1 MARKTSTDYMREM
14 RARLTA
20 AGYVKRELYVL
31 PENAEVLRDIEKV
44 LRQPYVGNRIKLEG
58 FMTESTNWTID
69 TLHSAFAELD
79 VVKNKDIELNL
90 IQSAEPSLSLVMKQF
105 GGLPI
110 FIAIAG
116 DQILVDSVLV
126 YASQVKDPKSFNETV
141 LRSRDLFPL
150 SSIGIE
156 TLPNGETFYNMF
168 GALSAASSLTVIVH
182 EVVTLAENVI
192 HAADAYEDFF
202 KLIHSNRETHQ

>member
-31 PENAEVLRDIEKV
+31 PENAEVLRNVEKV
-44 LRQPYVGNRIKLEG
+44 LRQPYLGNRIKLEG
-58 FMTESTNWTID
+58 FMTENTNWTID
-69 TLHSAFAELD
+69 TLHSALVELD
-79 VVKNKDIELNL
+79 VVKTNEIDVTLAHG
-90 IQSAEPSLSLVMKQF
+90 AEPSLGLSMSNY

-110 FIAIAG
+110 TIAIAG

-126 YASQVKDPKSFNETV
+126 YASQVKDVAVFNDTV
-141 LRSRDLFPL
+141 LRSRDMFPL

-156 TLPNGETFYNMF
+156 NMPGGETVYSMF

-182 EVVTLAENVI
+182 EVLTLADNVI
-192 HAADAYEDFF
+192 RAAEAYEEFLTADS
-202 KLIHSNRETHQ
+202 L

>member
-31 PENAEVLRDIEKV
+31 PENAEVLRSIEKV
-44 LRQPYVGNRIKLEG
+44 LRQPYLGNRIKLEE
-58 FMTESTNWTID
+58 FMTESINWTIN
-69 TLHSAFAELD
+69 TLHSALLELD
-79 VVKNKDIELNL
+79 AVKNEEIKLTL
-90 IQSAEPSLSLVMKQF
+90 IQGAEPSLSLTMHHF
-105 GGLPI
+105 GDLPI
-110 FIAIAG
+110 MIAIAG

-126 YASQVKDPKSFNETV
+126 YASQVRDIAAFNDTV
-141 LRSRDLFPL
+141 LRSRDIFPL

-156 TLPNGETFYNMF
+156 TMPNGETVYNMF

-182 EVVTLAENVI
+182 EVLTLADNVI
-192 HAADAYEDFF
+192 HAADAYED
-202 KLIHSNRETHQ
+202 LLTADSQ

>member
-31 PENAEVLRDIEKV
+31 PENADVLRNVEKV
-44 LRQPYVGNRIKLEG
+44 LRQPYLGNRIKLEE
-58 FMTESTNWTID
+58 FMTENTNWTID
-69 TLHSAFAELD
+69 TLHWALIELD
-79 VVKNKDIELNL
+79 MVKSNEVELTL
-90 IQSAEPSLSLVMKQF
+90 VQGAEPSLSLAMSSF

-110 FIAIAG
+110 IIAIAG

-126 YASQVKDPKSFNETV
+126 YASQVKDIAAFNDTV
-141 LRSRDLFPL
+141 LRSRDIFPL

-156 TLPNGETFYNMF
+156 TMPNGETVYNMF

-182 EVVTLAENVI
+182 EVLTLADNVI
-192 HAADAYEDFF
+192 RAADAYEDF
-202 KLIHSNRETHQ
+202 LTVDSQ

>member
-44 LRQPYVGNRIKLEG
+44 LRQPYLGNRIKLEG
-58 FMTESTNWTID
+58 FMTENTNWTID

-79 VVKNKDIELNL
+79 VVKNNDIKLTL
-90 IQSAEPSLSLVMKQF
+90 IQGAEPSLSLVMNQF

-110 FIAIAG
+110 IIAIAG

-126 YASQVKDPKSFNETV
+126 YASQVKDPAAFNETV
-141 LRSRDLFPL
+141 LRSRDIFPL

-156 TLPNGETFYNMF
+156 TMPNGETVYSMF

-182 EVVTLAENVI
+182 EVLTLADNVI
-192 HAADAYEDFF
+192 RAADAYEDF
-202 KLIHSNRETHQ
+202 LTVDSQ

>member
-44 LRQPYVGNRIKLEG
+44 LRQPYLGNRIKLEG
-58 FMTESTNWTID
+58 FMTENTNWTID

-79 VVKNKDIELNL
+79 VVKSNEIKLTL
-90 IQSAEPSLSLVMKQF
+90 IQGAEPSLSLVMNQF

-110 FIAIAG
+110 IIAIAG

-156 TLPNGETFYNMF
+156 TMPNGETVYSMF

-182 EVVTLAENVI
+182 EVLTLADNVI
-192 HAADAYEDFF
+192 RAADAYED
-202 KLIHSNRETHQ
+202 LLTIDSQ

>member
-44 LRQPYVGNRIKLEG
+44 LRQPYLGNRIKLEG
-58 FMTESTNWTID
+58 FMTENTNWTID

-79 VVKNKDIELNL
+79 VVKNNDIKLTL
-90 IQSAEPSLSLVMKQF
+90 IQGAEPSLSLVMNQF

-110 FIAIAG
+110 IIAIAG

-126 YASQVKDPKSFNETV
+126 YASQVKDPTSFNETV

-156 TLPNGETFYNMF
+156 TMPNGETVYSMF

-182 EVVTLAENVI
+182 EVLTLADNVI
-192 HAADAYEDFF
+192 RAADAYED
-202 KLIHSNRETHQ
+202 LLTVDSQ

>member
-31 PENAEVLRDIEKV
+31 PENSEVLRDIEKV
-44 LRQPYVGNRIKLEG
+44 LRQPYLGNRIKLEG
-58 FMTESTNWTID
+58 FMTENTNWTID

-79 VVKNKDIELNL
+79 VVKNNDIKLTL
-90 IQSAEPSLSLVMKQF
+90 IQGAEPSLSLVMNQF

-110 FIAIAG
+110 IIAIAG

-126 YASQVKDPKSFNETV
+126 YASQVKDPQSFNETV

-156 TLPNGETFYNMF
+156 TMPNGETVYSMF

-182 EVVTLAENVI
+182 EVLTLADNVI
-192 HAADAYEDFF
+192 RAADAYED
-202 KLIHSNRETHQ
+202 LLTVDSQ

>member
-31 PENAEVLRDIEKV
+31 PENAEVLRSIEKV
-44 LRQPYVGNRIKLEG
+44 LRQPYLGNRIKLEE
-58 FMTESTNWTID
+58 FMTESINWTIN
-69 TLHSAFAELD
+69 TLHSALLELD
-79 VVKNKDIELNL
+79 AVKENDIELTL
-90 IQSAEPSLSLVMKQF
+90 IQGAEPSLSLTMHSF

-110 FIAIAG
+110 MIAIAG

-126 YASQVKDPKSFNETV
+126 YASQVSDVEAFNDTV
-141 LRSRDLFPL
+141 LRSRDIFPL

-156 TLPNGETFYNMF
+156 TMPNGETVYNMF

-182 EVVTLAENVI
+182 EVLTLADNVI
-192 HAADAYEDFF
+192 RAADAYEDF
-202 KLIHSNRETHQ
+202 LTADSQ

>member
-44 LRQPYVGNRIKLEG
+44 LRQPYLGNRIKLEG
-58 FMTESTNWTID
+58 FMTENTNWTID

-79 VVKNKDIELNL
+79 VVKNNDIKLTL
-90 IQSAEPSLSLVMKQF
+90 IQGAEPSLSLVMNQF

-110 FIAIAG
+110 IIAIAG

-126 YASQVKDPKSFNETV
+126 YASQVKDPQSFNETV

-156 TLPNGETFYNMF
+156 TMPNGETVYSMF

-182 EVVTLAENVI
+182 EVLTLADNVI
-192 HAADAYEDFF
+192 RAADAYED
-202 KLIHSNRETHQ
+202 LLTVDSQ

>member
-31 PENAEVLRDIEKV
+31 PENAEVLRSIEKV
-44 LRQPYVGNRIKLEG
+44 LRQPYLGNRIKLEE
-58 FMTESTNWTID
+58 FMTESINWTIN
-69 TLHSAFAELD
+69 TLHSALLELD
-79 VVKNKDIELNL
+79 AVKENDIELTL
-90 IQSAEPSLSLVMKQF
+90 IQGAEPSLSLTMHNF

-110 FIAIAG
+110 MIAIAG

-126 YASQVKDPKSFNETV
+126 YASQVKDSKAFNDAV
-141 LRSRDLFPL
+141 LRSRDIFPL

-156 TLPNGETFYNMF
+156 TINGETVYSMF

-182 EVVTLAENVI
+182 EVLTLADNVI
-192 HAADAYEDFF
+192 RAADAYEDY
-202 KLIHSNRETHQ
+202 LTADSQ

>member
-1 MARKTSTDYMREM
+1 MREM

-44 LRQPYVGNRIKLEG
+44 LRQPYLGNRIKLEG
-58 FMTESTNWTID
+58 FMTENTNWTINS
-69 TLHSAFAELD
+69 LHSAFAELD
-79 VVKNKDIELNL
+79 VVRDKHIELTL
-90 IQSAEPSLSLVMKQF
+90 VQGAEPSLSLVMNQF

-110 FIAIAG
+110 IIAIAG

-126 YASQVKDPKSFNETV
+126 YASQVKDAAAFNEIV
-141 LRSRDLFPL
+141 LRSRDIFPL

-156 TLPNGETFYNMF
+156 TMPNGETVYSMF

-182 EVVTLAENVI
+182 EVLTLADNVI
-192 HAADAYEDFF
+192 RAADAYEDF
-202 KLIHSNRETHQ
+202 LTVDSQ

>member
-44 LRQPYVGNRIKLEG
+44 LRQPYLGNRIKLEG
-58 FMTESTNWTID
+58 FMTENTNWTID

-79 VVKNKDIELNL
+79 VVKNNDIKLTL
-90 IQSAEPSLSLVMKQF
+90 IQGAEPSLSLVMNQF

-110 FIAIAG
+110 IIAIAG

-126 YASQVKDPKSFNETV
+126 YASQVKDPRSFNETV

-156 TLPNGETFYNMF
+156 TMPNGETVYSMF

-182 EVVTLAENVI
+182 EVLTLADNVI
-192 HAADAYEDFF
+192 RAADAYED
-202 KLIHSNRETHQ
+202 LLTVDSQ

>member
-31 PENAEVLRDIEKV
+31 PENAEVLRSIEKV
-44 LRQPYVGNRIKLEG
+44 LRQPYLGNRIKLEE
-58 FMTESTNWTID
+58 FMTESINWTIN
-69 TLHSAFAELD
+69 TLHSALLELD
-79 VVKNKDIELNL
+79 AVKENDIELTL
-90 IQSAEPSLSLVMKQF
+90 IQGAEPSLSLTMHNF
-105 GGLPI
+105 GGLPVM
-110 FIAIAG
+110 IAIAG

-126 YASQVKDPKSFNETV
+126 YASQVKDSKAFNDAV
-141 LRSRDLFPL
+141 LRSRDIFPL

-156 TLPNGETFYNMF
+156 TINGETVYSMF

-182 EVVTLAENVI
+182 EVLTLADNVI
-192 HAADAYEDFF
+192 RAADAYEDY
-202 KLIHSNRETHQ
+202 LTADSQ

>member
-31 PENAEVLRDIEKV
+31 PENAEVLRNVEKV
-44 LRQPYVGNRIKLEG
+44 LRQPYLGNRIKLEG
-58 FMTESTNWTID
+58 FMTENTKWTID
-69 TLHSAFAELD
+69 TLHSALIELD
-79 VVKNKDIELNL
+79 VVKNNEIELTL
-90 IQSAEPSLSLVMKQF
+90 VQGAEPSLSLAMHNF

-110 FIAIAG
+110 IIAIAG

-126 YASQVKDPKSFNETV
+126 YASQVKDAAAFNDTV
-141 LRSRDLFPL
+141 LRSRDIFPL

-156 TLPNGETFYNMF
+156 TMPNGEVVYNMF

-182 EVVTLAENVI
+182 EVFTLADNVI
-192 HAADAYEDFF
+192 RAADAYEDF
-202 KLIHSNRETHQ
+202 LTIDPQ

>member
-31 PENAEVLRDIEKV
+31 PENAEVLRNVEKV
-44 LRQPYVGNRIKLEG
+44 LRQPYMGNRIKLEG
-58 FMTESTNWTID
+58 FMTENINWTID
-69 TLHSAFAELD
+69 TLYSALIELD
-79 VVKNKDIELNL
+79 VVKSNDVELTL
-90 IQSAEPSLSLVMKQF
+90 VQGAEPSLSLSMTHF

-110 FIAIAG
+110 IIAIAG

-126 YASQVKDPKSFNETV
+126 YASQVNDVVAFNDTV
-141 LRSRDLFPL
+141 LRSRDIFPL

-156 TLPNGETFYNMF
+156 TMPDGETVYSMF

-182 EVVTLAENVI
+182 EVLTLADNVI
-192 HAADAYEDFF
+192 RAADAYEDF
-202 KLIHSNRETHQ
+202 LTADSQ

>member
-44 LRQPYVGNRIKLEG
+44 LRQPYLGNRIKLEG
-58 FMTESTNWTID
+58 FMTENTNWTINS
-69 TLHSAFAELD
+69 LHSAFAELD
-79 VVKNKDIELNL
+79 VVKNSEIELTL
-90 IQSAEPSLSLVMKQF
+90 VQGAEPSLSLLMNQY

-110 FIAIAG
+110 IIAIAG
-116 DQILVDSVLV
+116 DQILVDSILV
-126 YASQVKDPKSFNETV
+126 YASQVKDPESFNETV
-141 LRSRDLFPL
+141 LRSRHLFPL

-156 TLPNGETFYNMF
+156 TMPTGETVYNMF

-182 EVVTLAENVI
+182 EVLTLADNVI
-192 HAADAYEDFF
+192 RAADAYEDFL
-202 KLIHSNRETHQ
+202 KVDPQ

>member
-44 LRQPYVGNRIKLEG
+44 LRQPYLGNRIKLEG
-58 FMTESTNWTID
+58 FMTENTNWTID

-79 VVKNKDIELNL
+79 VVKSNEIKLTL
-90 IQSAEPSLSLVMKQF
+90 IQGAEPSLSLVMNQF

-110 FIAIAG
+110 IIAIAG

-126 YASQVKDPKSFNETV
+126 YASQVKDPNSFNETV

-156 TLPNGETFYNMF
+156 TMPNGETVYSMF

-182 EVVTLAENVI
+182 EVLTLADNVI
-192 HAADAYEDFF
+192 RAADAYED
-202 KLIHSNRETHQ
+202 LLTIDSQ

>member
-31 PENAEVLRDIEKV
+31 PENAEVLRNIEKV
-44 LRQPYVGNRIKLEG
+44 LRQPYLGNRIKLEG
-58 FMTESTNWTID
+58 FMTENTNWTID
-69 TLHSAFAELD
+69 TLHSALAELD
-79 VVKNKDIELNL
+79 VVKDKEIELTL
-90 IQSAEPSLSLVMKQF
+90 IQGAEPSLSLTMNNF

-110 FIAIAG
+110 IIAVAG

-126 YASQVKDPKSFNETV
+126 YASEVNDAATFNETV
-141 LRSRDLFPL
+141 LRSRDIFPL

-156 TLPNGETFYNMF
+156 TMPNGETVYSMF

-182 EVVTLAENVI
+182 EVFTLADNVI
-192 HAADAYEDFF
+192 RAADAYEDF
-202 KLIHSNRETHQ
+202 LTADPQ

>member
-31 PENAEVLRDIEKV
+31 PENAEVLRNVEKV
-44 LRQPYVGNRIKLEG
+44 LRQPYLGNRIKLEG
-58 FMTESTNWTID
+58 FMTENTKWTID
-69 TLHSAFAELD
+69 TLHSALIELD
-79 VVKNKDIELNL
+79 VVKNNEIELTL
-90 IQSAEPSLSLVMKQF
+90 VQGAEPSLSLAMHNF

-110 FIAIAG
+110 IIASAG

-126 YASQVKDPKSFNETV
+126 YASQVKDAAAFNDTV
-141 LRSRDLFPL
+141 LRSRDIFPL

-156 TLPNGETFYNMF
+156 TMPNGEIVYNMF

-182 EVVTLAENVI
+182 EVLTLADNVI
-192 HAADAYEDFF
+192 RAADAYEDF
-202 KLIHSNRETHQ
+202 LTIDPQ

>member
-1 MARKTSTDYMREM
+1 MREM

-44 LRQPYVGNRIKLEG
+44 LRQPYLGNRIKLEG
-58 FMTESTNWTID
+58 FMTENTNWTID
-69 TLHSAFAELD
+69 TLHSAFAERD
-79 VVKNKDIELNL
+79 EVRNNDIRLTL
-90 IQSAEPSLSLVMKQF
+90 IQGAEPSLSLVMNQY
-105 GGLPI
+105 GGLQI
-110 FIAIAG
+110 IIAIAG

-126 YASQVKDPKSFNETV
+126 YASQVKDSKSFNETV

-156 TLPNGETFYNMF
+156 TMPNGETVYSMF

-182 EVVTLAENVI
+182 EVLTLADNVI
-192 HAADAYEDFF
+192 RAADAYEDF
-202 KLIHSNRETHQ
+202 LTVDSQ

>member
-44 LRQPYVGNRIKLEG
+44 LRQPYLGNRIKLEG
-58 FMTESTNWTID
+58 FMTENTNWTID

-79 VVKNKDIELNL
+79 VVKSNEIKLTL
-90 IQSAEPSLSLVMKQF
+90 IQGAEPSLSLVMNQF
-105 GGLPI
+105 GGLRI
-110 FIAIAG
+110 IIAIAG

-156 TLPNGETFYNMF
+156 TMPNGETVYSMF

-182 EVVTLAENVI
+182 EVLTLADNVI
-192 HAADAYEDFF
+192 RAADAYED
-202 KLIHSNRETHQ
+202 LLTIDSQ